1 MSQVEVMA
9 GAEPCWFGGNEIG
22 CLVCHG
28 FTGTVQ
34 TVHPLGASLAARGG
48 FTVSMPRL
56 TGHGTRPEDMAEC
69 TAEDWIRDVE
79 AALETLRQ
87 RCAKVFCIGLSMGG
101 TLALYVAAMHPE
113 MVAGAVTINGAVF
126 SNNADM
132 AALAFATDQ
141 SGVYN
146 GRGPDIRMPGVV
158 KVAYPGVP
166 SPPIRQLYALVAVT
180 RDLLPRIVCPTLIFQ
195 SRTDYAVPPENGP
208 YILGHITTEDKQ
220 LLWLENSYHVATLDH
235 DKEYLAEETLRFVR
249 AH

>member
-1 MSQVEVMA
+1 MSQVELMA
-9 GAEPCWFGGNEIG
+9 GAEPCWIDGNEIG

-34 TVHPLGASLAARGG
+34 TVYPLGAALATQGG

-56 TGHGTRPEDMAEC
+56 SGHGTRPEDMAEC

-79 AALETLRQ
+79 AALEALRG
-87 RCAKVFCIGLSMGG
+87 RCERIFCMGLSMGG

-132 AALAFATDQ
+132 AALAFAADQ
-141 SGVYN
+141 SGSYN
-146 GRGPDIRMPGVV
+146 GRGPDIRMPDVV
-158 KVAYPGVP
+158 KISYPAVP
-166 SPPIRQLYALVAVT
+166 SPPIRHLYALVAVT
-180 RDLLPRIVCPTLIFQ
+180 HDLLPRIVCPTLIFQ
-195 SRTDYAVPPENGP
+195 SRTDNVVPPENGP
-208 YILGHITTEDKQ
+208 YMLDHISANDKQ
-220 LLWLENSYHVATLDH
+220 LVWLENSDHVATLDY
-235 DKEYLAEETLRFVR
+235 DKEYVAEETLRFVR